1 MFKIVL
7 ETSTRSDITVVTHEE
22 LLRLT
27 DTDYEMFG
35 DSKVRTAVD
44 LKSVTWTRKFFDD
57 V

>member
-7 ETSTRSDITVVTHEE
+7 ETSTRSDITVMAHEE

-35 DSKVRTAVD
+35 GSKVRTAVD
-44 LKSVTWTRKFFDD
+44 LKSVTWTRKIFDD

>member
-7 ETSTRSDITVVTHEE
+7 ETSTCSDITVMSHEE

-35 DSKVRTAVD
+35 GSKVRTAVD

>member
-7 ETSTRSDITVVTHEE
+7 ETSTRSNIMVVAHEE

-35 DSKVRTAVD
+35 NSKVRTAVD
-44 LKSVTWTRKFFDD
+44 LKPVTWTRKIFDD

>member
-7 ETSTRSDITVVTHEE
+7 ETSTGSDVTVVIHEE

-44 LKSVTWTRKFFDD
+44 LKSVTWTRKIFDD

>member
-7 ETSTRSDITVVTHEE
+7 ETSIRSDITVMTHEE

-27 DTDYEMFG
+27 GTDYEMFG
-35 DSKVRTAVD
+35 DSKVRTGVD
-44 LKSVTWTRKFFDD
+44 LKPATWTRKIFDD

>member
-7 ETSTRSDITVVTHEE
+7 ETSTRSDITVMTHEE

-44 LKSVTWTRKFFDD
+44 LKSVTWTRKIFDD